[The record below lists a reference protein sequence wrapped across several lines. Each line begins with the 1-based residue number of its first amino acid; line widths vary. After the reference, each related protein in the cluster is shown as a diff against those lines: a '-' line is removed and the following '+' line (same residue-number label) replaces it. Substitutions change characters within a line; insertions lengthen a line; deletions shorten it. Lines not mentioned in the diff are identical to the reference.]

1 MKKQGIFVSLLV
13 MLGLIVFSA
22 GFFLIRN
29 YSRPGL
35 SPAIVEADHSI
46 PGGKLDINTATLE
59 ELSALPGIGPSL
71 AQRILDYRNANG
83 PFTTMGELARVE
95 GIGDTRLETLLEY
108 ADIGG

>member
-13 MLGLIVFSA
+13 MLALVIFSA
-22 GFFLIRN
+22 GFFFIRN

-35 SPAIVEADHSI
+35 DPVIVEASHSI
-46 PGGKLDINTATLE
+46 SEGKLDINTATLE

-71 AQRILDYRNANG
+71 AQRILDYRDSNG
-83 PFTTMGELARVE
+83 PFTAMGELERIE
-95 GIGDTRLETLLEY
+95 GIGDARLETLLEY